1 MRVLSLY
8 DKKQTTETPATS
20 LIYHLYGHCY
30 VSGFCAYSNLHFLD
44 SQFFVYYPTSLQKPV
59 LLTTISNS
67 TNYFVACLI
76 LMCFLASTVIRPC
89 NATKEENRLFE
100 DILADYNKLVRPV
113 DENNA
118 TLVVRFK
125 LKLSQ
130 LLDVHEKQQIMT
142 TNVWL
147 QHIWTDSK
155 LCWNPKDYGGVEVL
169 YVPSELIWL
178 PDIVLYNNADG
189 NYQVTIM
196 NKAKLSYNGTVEW
209 TPPAIY
215 KSMCQIDVEW
225 FPFDAQTCEMKF
237 GSWTYG
243 GLEVDL
249 KHKNEQMQHEEQELT
264 VGPDG
269 ENQWETVWV
278 VDDGIDLNDYYPS
291 VEWDILRVPGK
302 RHQKKY
308 PCCISPFI
316 DLTYEIHLRR
326 KTLFY
331 TVNLMIPCVGIS
343 FLTALVF
350 YLPSAGGEKISLC
363 ISILISLTV
372 FFLLLVEIIPSTSLV
387 IPLIGKYLL
396 FTMVLVTL
404 SVITTCLTLN
414 VHYRNPSTHKM
425 SPWIRK
431 LFIEILPYYLLMR
444 RPIQKSKKS
453 RKTKE
458 DLGTSIML
466 HLLPNA
472 VLRKQKEREALSQRR
487 LTLQRQSILE
497 QMEIHTA
504 PSSAEAIK
512 RIAGHGRESSG
523 LIAHFASTSRE
534 RDQNGSL
541 YREQSP
547 LKSAVDSV
555 AFIAEHFQREEDDQR
570 ISNDWTFV
578 AMVLDR
584 IFLIT
589 FTVICFF
596 GCVLII
602 FRAPTIWSAE
612 PALGNA

>member
-1 MRVLSLY
+1 
-8 DKKQTTETPATS
+8 
-20 LIYHLYGHCY
+20 
-30 VSGFCAYSNLHFLD
+30 
-44 SQFFVYYPTSLQKPV
+44 
-59 LLTTISNS
+59 
-67 TNYFVACLI
+67 
-76 LMCFLASTVIRPC
+76 
-89 NATKEENRLFE
+89 
-100 DILADYNKLVRPV
+100 
-113 DENNA
+113 
-118 TLVVRFK
+118 
-125 LKLSQ
+125 
-130 LLDVHEKQQIMT
+130 MT

-331 TVNLMIPCVGIS
+331 T
-343 FLTALVF
+343 
-350 YLPSAGGEKISLC
+350 
-363 ISILISLTV
+363 
-372 FFLLLVEIIPSTSLV
+372 
-387 IPLIGKYLL
+387 
-396 FTMVLVTL
+396 
-404 SVITTCLTLN
+404 
-414 VHYRNPSTHKM
+414 
-425 SPWIRK
+425 
-431 LFIEILPYYLLMR
+431 
-444 RPIQKSKKS
+444 
-453 RKTKE
+453 
-458 DLGTSIML
+458 L

-534 RDQNGSL
+534 REQNGSL

-547 LKSAVDSV
+547 LKSAVDSLFDHPLHV
-555 AFIAEHFQREEDDQR
+555 ENVQQ
-570 ISNDWTFV
+570 
-578 AMVLDR
+578 
-584 IFLIT
+584 
-589 FTVICFF
+589 
-596 GCVLII
+596 
-602 FRAPTIWSAE
+602 
-612 PALGNA
+612 